1 MPIKGLMKKKKNIDK
16 LFKERF
22 KNFEANPSPDIWNKI
37 QVKLKEKDDR
47 KVIPLWIKL
56 GGVAALFA
64 LIFTMGNS
72 LLNAPLNKIKAP
84 MVNENP
90 TKINSE
96 SYNNIIVANN
106 DDIQDEIVSTEDKNE
121 IKTTNEILI
130 KKPSN
135 KTNNSNGVY
144 SSKITVVSNNKNSRV
159 SKKQAQQHL
168 IQDSK
173 AIIKRQEAVAKGNAN
188 LVYKTKD
195 QPINKN
201 SEINKNVEAVAVNKN
216 VKDTPEN
223 PSSIEKKEVVK
234 EENKKS
240 IFDVINEI
248 SEEQVVIAKLDNTP
262 DNRWEVTPNVAP
274 VYYNSLNEGSSIDP
288 SFSDNPKNG
297 ELNIAYGIKVSYNL
311 NKKLSMRSGLSNV
324 NLSYSTTGLDLG
336 TGPSA
341 ISNASIEYF
350 SRNNVT
356 IVVDKGA
363 LVNQNSDDPF
373 GNVTPKSTNGEP
385 LLNQK
390 ISYYEMPLEL
400 NYTLINKNFGI
411 SVIGG
416 FSALL
421 LGNNEVSVEAGDF
434 NEVLGK
440 ASNLSPLSFTTNVG
454 LGLNYSFSKKLMF
467 NIEPMFKYQLNPYT
481 DSSVN
486 FKPYYLGVYSG
497 LSFKF

>member
-1 MPIKGLMKKKKNIDK
+1 MKKNKNIDE

-22 KNFEANPSPDIWNKI
+22 KNFEASPSPDVWNKI
-37 QVKLKEKDDR
+37 QAKLKEKDDR
-47 KVIPLWIKL
+47 KVIPLWFKL
-56 GGVAALFA
+56 GGIAALFV
-64 LIFTMGNS
+64 LLFTIGNAI
-72 LLNAPLNKIKAP
+72 LNVPLNKINDSI
-84 MVNENP
+84 VNENSIE
-90 TKINSE
+90 INTE
-96 SYNNIIVANN
+96 KVNNTIVNHNVIQN
-106 DDIQDEIVSTEDKNE
+106 DIVLTEDNNE
-121 IKTTNEILI
+121 VKSTKKLLI
-130 KKPSN
+130 KKPS
-135 KTNNSNGVY
+135 KSTNNSNGVNR
-144 SSKITVVSNNKNSRV
+144 SETKVASNNKNSRV
-159 SKKQAQQHL
+159 TKKQSLQHL

-188 LVYKTKD
+188 LVDKTKD
-195 QPINKN
+195 QLINKN

-223 PSSIEKKEVVK
+223 SSSTEKKEVVK

-240 IFDVINEI
+240 IFDAINKT
-248 SEEQVVIAKLDNTP
+248 SEEQVVIAKLDNTSQ
-262 DNRWEVTPNVAP
+262 NRWEVTPNVAP
-274 VYYNSLNEGSSIDP
+274 VYYNSLTEGSSIDP

-297 ELNIAYGIKVSYNL
+297 DLNIAYGVRVSYNL
-311 NKKLSMRSGLSNV
+311 NKRLSMRSGVSNV
-324 NLSYSTTGLDLG
+324 NLSYSTTGLDIG
-336 TGPSA
+336 TGPVSA
-341 ISNASIEYF
+341 STASIEYS

-363 LVNQNSDDPF
+363 LVNQNSDETF
-373 GNVTPKSTNGEP
+373 ANVTPKSTNGEP

-421 LGNNEVSVEAGDF
+421 LGNNEVSIEAGDF
-434 NEVLGK
+434 NEVLGE
-440 ASNLSPLSFTTNVG
+440 ASNLSSLSFTTNVG

-486 FKPYYLGVYSG
+486 FKPYYLGIYSG

>member
-1 MPIKGLMKKKKNIDK
+1 M
-16 LFKERF
+16 
-22 KNFEANPSPDIWNKI
+22 
-37 QVKLKEKDDR
+37 
-47 KVIPLWIKL
+47 
-56 GGVAALFA
+56 
-64 LIFTMGNS
+64 
-72 LLNAPLNKIKAP
+72 
-84 MVNENP
+84 
-90 TKINSE
+90 
-96 SYNNIIVANN
+96 
-106 DDIQDEIVSTEDKNE
+106 
-121 IKTTNEILI
+121 
-130 KKPSN
+130 
-135 KTNNSNGVY
+135 
-144 SSKITVVSNNKNSRV
+144 
-159 SKKQAQQHL
+159 QHL

-188 LVYKTKD
+188 LVDKTKD
-195 QPINKN
+195 QLINKN

-223 PSSIEKKEVVK
+223 SSSTEKKEVVK

-240 IFDVINEI
+240 IFDAINKT
-248 SEEQVVIAKLDNTP
+248 SEEQVVIAKLDNTSQ
-262 DNRWEVTPNVAP
+262 NRWEVTPNVAP
-274 VYYNSLNEGSSIDP
+274 VYYNSLTEGSSIDP

-297 ELNIAYGIKVSYNL
+297 DLNIAYGVRVSYNL
-311 NKKLSMRSGLSNV
+311 NKRLSMRSGVSNV
-324 NLSYSTTGLDLG
+324 NLSYSTTGLDIG
-336 TGPSA
+336 TGPVSA
-341 ISNASIEYF
+341 STASIEYS

-363 LVNQNSDDPF
+363 LVNQNSDETF
-373 GNVTPKSTNGEP
+373 ANVTPKSTNGEP

-421 LGNNEVSVEAGDF
+421 LGNNEVSIEAGDF
-434 NEVLGK
+434 NEVLGE
-440 ASNLSPLSFTTNVG
+440 ASNLSSLSFTTNVG

-486 FKPYYLGVYSG
+486 FKPYYLGIYSG

>member
-1 MPIKGLMKKKKNIDK
+1 MKKNKNIDE

-22 KNFEANPSPDIWNKI
+22 KNFEASPSPDVWNKI
-37 QVKLKEKDDR
+37 QIKLKEKDDR
-47 KVIPLWIKL
+47 KVIPLWFKL
-56 GGVAALFA
+56 GGIAALFA
-64 LIFTMGNS
+64 LLFTIGNAI
-72 LLNAPLNKIKAP
+72 LNVPLNKINDSR
-84 MVNENP
+84 VNENSIE
-90 TKINSE
+90 INTE
-96 SYNNIIVANN
+96 KANN
-106 DDIQDEIVSTEDKNE
+106 TIVNHNVIQNDIVLTEDNNE
-121 IKTTNEILI
+121 VKSTKKLLI
-130 KKPSN
+130 KKASN
-135 KTNNSNGVY
+135 STNNSNGVNR
-144 SSKITVVSNNKNSRV
+144 SETKVASNNKNSRV
-159 SKKQAQQHL
+159 TKKQSLQHL

-188 LVYKTKD
+188 LVDKTKD
-195 QPINKN
+195 QLINKN
-201 SEINKNVEAVAVNKN
+201 SKINKNVEAVAVNKN
-216 VKDTPEN
+216 IKDTPEN
-223 PSSIEKKEVVK
+223 SSSTEKKEVVK

-240 IFDVINEI
+240 IFDAINKT
-248 SEEQVVIAKLDNTP
+248 SEEQVVIAKLDNTSQ
-262 DNRWEVTPNVAP
+262 NRWEVTPNVAP
-274 VYYNSLNEGSSIDP
+274 VYYNSLTEGSSIDP

-297 ELNIAYGIKVSYNL
+297 DLNIAYGVKVSYNL
-311 NKKLSMRSGLSNV
+311 NKRLSMRSGLSNV
-324 NLSYSTTGLDLG
+324 NLSYSTTGLDIG
-336 TGPSA
+336 TGPVSA
-341 ISNASIEYF
+341 STASIEYS

-363 LVNQNSDDPF
+363 LVNQNSDETF
-373 GNVTPKSTNGEP
+373 ANVTPKSTNGEP

-421 LGNNEVSVEAGDF
+421 LGNNEVSIEAGDF
-434 NEVLGK
+434 NEVLGE
-440 ASNLSPLSFTTNVG
+440 ASNLSSLSFTTNVG

-486 FKPYYLGVYSG
+486 FKPYYLGIYSG